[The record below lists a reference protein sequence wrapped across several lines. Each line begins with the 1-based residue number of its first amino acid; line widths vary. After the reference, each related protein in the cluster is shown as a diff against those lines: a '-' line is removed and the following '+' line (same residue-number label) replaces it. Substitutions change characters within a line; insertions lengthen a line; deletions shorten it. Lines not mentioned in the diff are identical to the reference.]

1 MINEQ
6 FNDGASLRSR
16 WQVHD
21 GSEKVTDCCSMP
33 TSLLSSARKNEV
45 VPGRVPFR
53 LGFLRIA
60 LRCGPPC
67 ARSFEK
73 AWPARQG
80 GLIPRTRQL
89 FGNQRPYA
97 NAEFVICSVKLRDC
111 VFDDA
116 GCPPT
121 IPSTTRA
128 SIHRSSLSFGHMHAR
143 LHRLRLETTCDLIP
157 PACSP
162 RFVRKGAESRIL
174 YRSGRSARPVLP
186 VPTMRSPFAGASIGV
201 FQPARILRD
210 QRIRW
215 HNACC

>member
-1 MINEQ
+1 M
-6 FNDGASLRSR
+6 
-16 WQVHD
+16 
-21 GSEKVTDCCSMP
+21 
-33 TSLLSSARKNEV
+33 
-45 VPGRVPFR
+45 
-53 LGFLRIA
+53 A
-60 LRCGPPC
+60 LRCAAGGKCTMAVRKLLTVAACPHRSSAVLGKMKWFLDWLPSDSDFYGLRSVAVPC

-80 GLIPRTRQL
+80 GLIPHTRQL
-89 FGNQRPYA
+89 FGNQRPHA
-97 NAEFVICSVKLRDC
+97 NAEFVICSFKLRDC

-186 VPTMRSPFAGASIGV
+186 VPTMRLPFAGASIGV